1 MRCRSCDASRPL
13 SGITTAKS
21 FEALG
26 VSCSGRQPWEA
37 GDQAQACTR
46 PPLPLQRGAS
56 NLYFSRIESAIEIPP
71 ESDYSHDEEL
81 ELHIKNTDWYKAL
94 LSNPNGPI
102 AGDLV
107 KYICSE
113 CDCSAEVVMAVV
125 NAEVAARTG
134 RPSRPAVEDGQ
145 DEMERL
151 TAGEWNAL
159 TTPQSDRDDRSRF
172 VTEHVPVLSPDGPG
186 PGSEGLQDVAALID
200 KVVLVTKLREVRA
213 LVGFRRYR
221 PDAALVKPD
230 LGRGLDWLPAIEVF
244 GEGVFL
250 SLNEE
255 AVARWEAGAEVRSE
269 AARLEARRSKALM
282 GERLPEATPRFILL
296 HTLSHLIM
304 RQLAF
309 DCGYSSASLR
319 ERIYAREPGSGS
331 PQLGIL
337 IYTAAGDVEGTLG
350 GLCRNGQPPRMAAT
364 VLAALRSCVMVLQ
377 RPHLPREQRA
387 GVRQHQPWQPAMP
400 ALLAPET
407 SCVYGN
413 ALLDRSSSWEE
424 RQVSHGFFGDAL
436 EDAVQQRL

>member
-1 MRCRSCDASRPL
+1 
-13 SGITTAKS
+13 
-21 FEALG
+21 
-26 VSCSGRQPWEA
+26 
-37 GDQAQACTR
+37 
-46 PPLPLQRGAS
+46 
-56 NLYFSRIESAIEIPP
+56 
-71 ESDYSHDEEL
+71 
-81 ELHIKNTDWYKAL
+81 
-94 LSNPNGPI
+94 
-102 AGDLV
+102 
-107 KYICSE
+107 
-113 CDCSAEVVMAVV
+113 MAVV
-125 NAEVAARTG
+125 KAEVAARAG
-134 RPSRPAVEDGQ
+134 RPSRPAVEDGK

-172 VTEHVPVLSPDGPG
+172 VTEHVPVLPPIGPG
-186 PGSEGLQDVAALID
+186 PGPEGLQDVAALID

-250 SLNEE
+250 SLNEQ

-269 AARLEARRSKALM
+269 AARLEARRSRALM

-319 ERIYAREPGSGS
+319 ERIYAREPGGGS
-331 PQLGIL
+331 PQLGLL

-364 VLAALRSCVMVLQ
+364 VLAALEAASWCSNDPICLESNGQGFDSMNLAAC
-377 RPHLPREQRA
+377 HA
-387 GVRQHQPWQPAMP
+387 CA
-400 ALLAPET
+400 LAPET

-413 ALLDRSSSWEE
+413 ALLDRKLLVGST
-424 RQVSHGFFGDAL
+424 QFSHGFFGGAL
-436 EDAVQQRL
+436 EDAVQQRLDGVPA